1 MYYKVRKMN
10 DNVLM
15 WLLGGLFAGLLACFG
30 LTNRKLDK
38 KEFEKHCDC
47 DRDDKKEMYD
57 KINDMSNKITEIH
70 TILKERALK

>member
-1 MYYKVRKMN
+1 M
-10 DNVLM
+10 
-15 WLLGGLFAGLLACFG
+15 
-30 LTNRKLDK
+30 K